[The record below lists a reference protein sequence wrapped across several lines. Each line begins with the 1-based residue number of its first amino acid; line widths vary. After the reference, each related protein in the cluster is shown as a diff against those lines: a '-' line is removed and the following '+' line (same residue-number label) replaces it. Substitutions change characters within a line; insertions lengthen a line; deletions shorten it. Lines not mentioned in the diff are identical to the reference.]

1 MTRLRFAALLGLGLF
16 LSACGGG
23 GNGGI
28 GSGTIGNTQQTGPN
42 AILNGATAAT
52 STSHWASTQ
61 CRVQVQLTGD
71 HGFWSIVLDNTGRTS
86 SGNFS
91 WSVGPNPNSVT
102 VNGGSGLGGFLW
114 VAALG
119 NVTGSTS
126 SQRFTAGVTVQPNS
140 QYLGICTFVLCK
152 ENCHSQVARS
162 SSCTLQMFGG
172 IVHRGLIAMS
182 GSSDSVAALLRQKHA
197 PRFDERNQHGVFS
210 HRDSQLLRE
219 KKPNISSPTLQ
230 INSSV
235 SS

>member
-1 MTRLRFAALLGLGLF
+1 MSMQLQKQERPFMIRLRFAGLLGLGLF

-42 AILNGATAAT
+42 AILNGATGAT

-71 HGFWSIVLDNTGRTS
+71 HGFWTIVLDNTGRTS

-102 VNGGSGLGGFLW
+102 VNGGSGLAGFLW
-114 VAALG
+114 VAGLG

-140 QYLGICTFVLCK
+140 QYLGSCTFVLVQGK
-152 ENCHSQVARS
+152 LS
-162 SSCTLQMFGG
+162 
-172 IVHRGLIAMS
+172 
-182 GSSDSVAALLRQKHA
+182 
-197 PRFDERNQHGVFS
+197 
-210 HRDSQLLRE
+210 
-219 KKPNISSPTLQ
+219 
-230 INSSV
+230 
-235 SS
+235 